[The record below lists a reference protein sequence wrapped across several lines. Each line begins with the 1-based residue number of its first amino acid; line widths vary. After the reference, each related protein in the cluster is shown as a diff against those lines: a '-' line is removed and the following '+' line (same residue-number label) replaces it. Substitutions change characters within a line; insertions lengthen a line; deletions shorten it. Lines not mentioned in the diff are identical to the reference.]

1 MDILLIDTCAEES
14 CKHRDVSTERR
25 IEDRYQD
32 L

>member
-14 CKHRDVSTERR
+14 CKNGDVSTERR
-25 IEDRYQD
+25 IEDQYQD